1 LVLVISCSVV
11 VFIALTVVLI
21 SIFTGHFR
29 IEKTTNILPFVLFS
43 SFHLLYLVTYFALGF
58 FSIIPLVGIV
68 SIIVLI
74 IDLVIEYF
82 ILDWHAISNIVF

>member
-1 LVLVISCSVV
+1 LVLVISCSILCLGY
-11 VFIALTVVLI
+11 FK
-21 SIFTGHFR
+21 

-43 SFHLLYLVTYFALGF
+43 SFHLLYLVTYFTLGF
-58 FSIIPLVGIV
+58 FSTIPLVGLV

-82 ILDWHAISNIVF
+82 ILDRQALFAKLSYSFKNSEKL